1 LARDCPEESECYRCN
16 QPGHIAR
23 YCLEESRSN
32 DHRSRRNGLKEC
44 YLCQSTD
51 HIQANCPSALCYS
64 CRKEGHISR
73 DCPNLANDDLR
84 KSDQFELSYRDYN
97 DNESSIDY
105 EGSDCEVSKD
115 ELL

>member
-1 LARDCPEESECYRCN
+1 MARDCPEESECYRCN

-51 HIQANCPSALCYS
+51 HIQANCPSALCY
-64 CRKEGHISR
+64 RY
-73 DCPNLANDDLR
+73 
-84 KSDQFELSYRDYN
+84 DQKWIEIVGLIKTFQLS
-97 DNESSIDY
+97 
-105 EGSDCEVSKD
+105 
-115 ELL
+115 